1 MSHSPLSIETDS
13 IVIDIENPAIV
24 KKNHT
29 FSLKIVNCCGFFG
42 TILIGI
48 CWGILIRSYW
58 DPYHALYPQIQPVK
72 TFVPTSVPTLLPTL
86 VPSLKTDMIPKNLYP
101 RCTFPDV
108 KQAILNVSLG
118 QPRIL
123 DCTLDSPTIVAA
135 SLSISC
141 VEMSKL
147 LVNSSNKGTSVSQNV
162 GQCTLGTIVDY
173 IALASSSQL
182 YNPVNCKIDPITFAV
197 ATLISGC
204 GL

>member
-1 MSHSPLSIETDS
+1 METDS
-13 IVIDIENPAIV
+13 IVIDIENHAIV
-24 KKNHT
+24 KNNHT
-29 FSLKIVNCCGFFG
+29 FTPKIVNCCGFFG

-58 DPYHALYPQIQPVK
+58 DPYHELYPQIQPVK
-72 TFVPTSVPTLLPTL
+72 TFVPTSVPTLA
-86 VPSLKTDMIPKNLYP
+86 PSLKTDMIPKNLYP

-108 KQAILNVSLG
+108 KQAILNVSMG
-118 QPRIL
+118 QLRIL

-147 LVNSSNKGTSVSQNV
+147 LVNSSNKGNSVSQNV